1 MNITEI
7 PPTGRAFRIE
17 LNENELKLLRVIIGE
32 TGECEFE
39 DMVKNSNYRSA
50 IYESGF
56 THKVYD
62 LISHTLKS

>member
-32 TGECEFE
+32 TGECAFE
-39 DMVKNSNYRSA
+39 EMVKNGKYYSA
-50 IYESGF
+50 IYQMLRPKPLG
-56 THKVYD
+56 
-62 LISHTLKS
+62 L